1 MTTSPTTPTPS
12 NELLTM
18 TAAARLAGA
27 ILMRH
32 FRGAARAS
40 LEIALKGRADFVS
53 TADLASEKCLREALL
68 GAYPEHGFFGEEK
81 AATGVG
87 APARFIV
94 DPLDGTTNYLHGI
107 PHFAVSIALESSGQL
122 VAGVVYDPAK
132 DEMFTAALGQGAW
145 LGTEPI
151 RVSQEA
157 EVSNAVIGTGIPH
170 GNRPERHERYL
181 RSLGRL
187 MGEVAGVRRFAAAA
201 LDLAYVAAGRLDGF
215 FEEGL
220 SPWDVAAGALLVR
233 EAGGR
238 ATDPSGS
245 EDVVSSGHIVATN
258 GRVHP
263 RVLELIR

>member
-1 MTTSPTTPTPS
+1 
-12 NELLTM
+12 M

-32 FRGAARAS
+32 FKGSARAS
-40 LEIALKGRADFVS
+40 LEITLKGRADFVS
-53 TADLASEKCLREALL
+53 SADLASERCLREALL
-68 GAYPEHGFFGEEK
+68 GAYPAHGFFGEEK

-107 PHFAVSIALESSGQL
+107 PHFAVSIALETGGEL

-132 DEMFTAALGQGAW
+132 DEMFTAERGKGAW
-145 LGTEPI
+145 LGTEPLH
-151 RVSQEA
+151 VSSEA
-157 EVSNAVIGTGIPH
+157 DLGNAVIGTGIPH
-170 GNRPERHERYL
+170 GNRPERHDRYL
-181 RSLGRL
+181 ASLGRV
-187 MGEVAGVRRFAAAA
+187 MKEAAGVRRFAAAA
-201 LDLAYVAAGRLDGF
+201 LDLAYVAAGRLDVF

-238 ATDPSGS
+238 ATDPAGSG
-245 EDVVSSGHIVATN
+245 DVVSSGNIVASN
-258 GRVHP
+258 GHVHA
-263 RVLELIR
+263 RMLELLE